1 MDNVISSQDA
11 FVGVGLQPA
20 SLTAITLAEHSR
32 FTLTRNTRS
41 ADTTTAG
48 NRGASYAL
56 IIPDPSGTVEAPL
69 ATFGGLELV
78 GLVEGRVIPWLYFW
92 SLPPTWN
99 EVTGQVLTLGR
110 ADLLRGTY
118 IESLERT
125 AATGED
131 VQRVRVTFKGG
142 RVFRDVVPAF
152 VPNLPPQSVLAPL
165 LP

>member
-11 FVGVGLQPA
+11 YVGVGLFPS
-20 SLTAITLAEHSR
+20 SLTAFVLAEHSR
-32 FTLTRNTRS
+32 FTLTRGTRS

-56 IIPDPSGTVEAPL
+56 ILPDPSGTIEAPL

-78 GLVEGRVIPWLYFW
+78 GLVEGRVIPWLFFY
-92 SLPPTWN
+92 SLPPVFN
-99 EVTGQVLTLGR
+99 EVTGAVLSPGR

-125 AATGED
+125 AAAGED
-131 VQRVRVTFKGG
+131 VQRVRVQFKGG
-142 RVFRDVVPAF
+142 RVFRDIVPATPA
-152 VPNLPPQSVLAPL
+152 VSGQPILSTLIP
-165 LP
+165 